1 MKAVTC
7 TGGRLTA
14 LFRDST
20 FLRQFPKDWIPGK
33 PPQRGP
39 RLPGMTRNTTWWTCF
54 GAGRGLFPGSGC
66 RSPFGRGSGVACFG
80 EASGLCGNR
89 FCHPHLGPRLFPKD
103 WIPGKPPQRGP
114 RLPGMTR
121 NTTWWTCFGLLSTF
135 PPFHLSTPLPST
147 GRGDGLGLPQG
158 QAGGYLSISIFF
170 EQVAPFSS
178 SL

>member
-1 MKAVTC
+1 VKAVTC

-39 RLPGMTRNTTWWTCF
+39 RLPGMTRF
-54 GAGRGLFPGSGC
+54 GAGRGLFPGPGC

-135 PPFHLSTPLPST
+135 PPFHLSTFPHHSPPRAGEMAWVCHK
-147 GRGDGLGLPQG
+147 GRPG
-158 QAGGYLSISIFF
+158 
-170 EQVAPFSS
+170 VT
-178 SL
+178 